1 MTVALFLAATVVAV
15 LDWVAVEERFF
26 RIEYLAKP
34 LALALLLGAAVAGGA
49 DGWVIA
55 ALGCGLAGDVGLL
68 VADDRSTRVEPAF
81 VAGLGAFLVG
91 HACYLVAFVRA
102 GVTGVDVLAGALVA
116 AGIATLAL
124 PAVLRGAARAAGAPF
139 AAVVGAYAAALAAM
153 ATLGVGT
160 GRLLTALGAQLFL
173 VSDVV
178 LARERF
184 VARVPHGRL
193 AVIVTYHLGQGLI
206 LLGLLRT
213 TA

>member
-1 MTVALFLAATVVAV
+1 MTVALFVAAAAVAV
-15 LDWVAVEERFF
+15 LDWVAVEQRFF

-34 LALALLLGAAVAGGA
+34 LVLALLLASAVAGGA
-49 DGWVIA
+49 DGWLVA
-55 ALGCGLAGDVGLL
+55 ALGCGLVGDVALL
-68 VADDRSTRVEPAF
+68 VADDRSTTVQPAF
-81 VAGLGAFLVG
+81 VLGLGAFLVG
-91 HACYLVAFVRA
+91 HACYLVAFVRF

-124 PAVLRGAARAAGAPF
+124 PAVLRGAARAAGTPF
-139 AAVVGAYAAALAAM
+139 AAVVAAYAAALAAM
-153 ATLGVGT
+153 AMLGVGT
-160 GRLLTALGAQLFL
+160 GLLLTALGAQLFL

-184 VARVPHGRL
+184 VARMPHGPL

-206 LLGLLRT
+206 LLGLLRA